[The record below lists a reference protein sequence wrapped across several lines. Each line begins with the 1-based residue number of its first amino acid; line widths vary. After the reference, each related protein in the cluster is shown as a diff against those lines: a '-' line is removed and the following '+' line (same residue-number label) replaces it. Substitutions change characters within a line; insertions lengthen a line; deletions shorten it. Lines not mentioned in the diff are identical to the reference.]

1 MYSMVQAGSMGVPF
15 VAVRGLLGS
24 DILERRKDLRVVE
37 NPFQAGEPVVVARP
51 IRPDIAVFH
60 AARADIFGN
69 ALTLGERR
77 DDLML
82 ARAARR
88 VVVTA
93 EEIVKKEL
101 KPGGEG
107 TFLPAIDVDRVVHVP
122 GGAHPAGCG
131 GRYERDMKHIRE
143 YIKAA
148 KDEIAFTAYL
158 ERYVFGPRDHREYL
172 SLVGFRPRG
181 KRG

>member
-1 MYSMVQAGSMGVPF
+1 MYSMVQAGSMGAPF

-24 DILERRKDLRVVE
+24 DILEHRKDLRVID
-37 NPFQAGEPVVVARP
+37 NPFQAEEPVVVAQP

-60 AARADIFGN
+60 VARADRFGN

-93 EEIVKKEL
+93 EQIVERKI
-101 KPGGEG
+101 KPVDAG
-107 TFLPAIDVDRVVHVP
+107 TFLPAVDVDQVVHVP

-131 GRYERDMKHIRE
+131 GRYERDMTHIRE
-143 YIKAA
+143 YMEAA
-148 KDEIAFTAYL
+148 KEESMFNAYL
-158 ERYVFGPRDHREYL
+158 KRYVFEPRDHRDYL
-172 SLVGFRPRG
+172 SRVGFLPREIKG
-181 KRG
+181 